1 MNTNRGG
8 PALLITATIAA
19 FAIAQNGTQ
28 EMRLLRFPNVHANQ
42 ILFTY
47 ASDLWTADLNGGIA
61 RRLTTH
67 PNLESRARYSPDGSM
82 IAFTA
87 SYDGTN
93 EVYVMPADG
102 GNPQRLTYGTT
113 SQNVVGW
120 TPDGKI
126 AFISQTGSNFGQLPR
141 LYLINPKGGLP
152 EPTPVLEAADVS
164 FSPDGS
170 KVAYHRMPSNN
181 FNWRHYRGGTQGR
194 ISIFDLKNNTY
205 SELPSGRE
213 QSYSPMWIGNTI
225 YYVSDKELNTVNL
238 WRYDLGS
245 KSAKRLTDFTMG
257 DIKWPSSDGKNIVFE
272 RDGYLYDYDT
282 KSNDLKKLSPRVLS
296 DDILARPTLKKLAN
310 YISNATISPSGVR
323 VAVEARGELFSLPV
337 KQGDTR
343 NLTNTPDSRER
354 FPNWSP
360 DGQTIAYASDA
371 GGTWQLYSQPQL
383 GGAPTKLTTL
393 PSTSFSAIGWS
404 NDSKKIAFATRNYE
418 LSILDVASKAVTAID
433 KDELGTITAF
443 DWSPDSKW
451 IAYIKNGKN
460 MFGAAYLYNVAEN
473 KKTQITEGYFRD
485 DTITFDLN
493 GKYLYVISARDV
505 DPTPRGDEFDVTTAS
520 LRQRVY
526 MIVLDAGQEN
536 PLMTG
541 NDEEPSAPLVTNPG
555 APPAGTPAKP
565 EGAQAGGNKTVSD
578 IKVDIDE
585 LGNRI
590 VALPMPQG
598 SYWFVVGAKN
608 GVLIGTE
615 SGISKF
621 DVDSKEST
629 PVFSG
634 QISGASFNGPR
645 TKMVYQ
651 SGPRFGVVDL
661 KPGAKAGDGPIDTS
675 DVSAVI
681 DMRKEW
687 NQIFWDTWRWE
698 RDNYYDPNMR
708 GLDWKA
714 IGDHYAAFLPYVG
727 HRNDLTYIL
736 GLMIGELG
744 TSHTYTGGGDQGTGA
759 PGVAVGH
766 LGADYSAENGK
777 IRIKRIYRGSS
788 FTEGRRGPLGDP
800 GVNVK
805 EGDYLLAIDGKSLDA
820 STHPGSLMIDKP
832 GKYVTLTVN
841 SSPSSEGARKV
852 RVRPIAIETEL
863 RYATWIEGNRRMV
876 EKLSGGRVGYVHVPN
891 TSTQGAVEFVKGY
904 YANIDKDALVV
915 DERFNGGGSIPTP
928 WIDILS
934 RSYQTFFEG
943 RHGADIGFPVR
954 SIDGPK
960 CMLINNYAGSG
971 GDMFP
976 YLFRR
981 QKIGPLIGT
990 RTWGG
995 LVGYNEQ
1002 YALADGG
1009 WVTAPEAAFYE
1020 ATTGEWIAENKG
1032 VEPDIEV
1039 DARPDL
1045 IYKGEDP
1052 QLTAAVNYLLK
1063 QLKDHPPVKN
1073 KRPAPI
1079 PIKQ

>member
-1 MNTNRGG
+1 
-8 PALLITATIAA
+8 
-19 FAIAQNGTQ
+19 
-28 EMRLLRFPNVHANQ
+28 MRLLRYPNVHGNQ

-47 ASDLWTADLNGGIA
+47 AADLWTADLSGGIA

-67 PNLESRARYSPDGSM
+67 PNNEIRARYSPDGSM

-93 EVYVMPADG
+93 DVYVMPSEG
-102 GNPQRLTYGTT
+102 GEPKRLTYDTT
-113 SQNVVGW
+113 NQNVVGW
-120 TPDGKI
+120 TPDGSKI
-126 AFISQTGSNFGQLPR
+126 AYISQAGSNFGQLPR
-141 LYLINPKGGLP
+141 LYLISPNGGLP
-152 EPTPVLEAADVS
+152 EETPVLEAADVS

-194 ISIFDLKNNTY
+194 ISIFDLKTNTY

-238 WRYDLGS
+238 WKYDLSS
-245 KSAKRLTDFTMG
+245 KQAKRLTDFSMG
-257 DIKWPSSDGKNIVFE
+257 DIKWPSSDGKSIVFE

-282 KSNDLKKLSPRVLS
+282 AGNDLKKLSPRVLS
-296 DDILARPTLKKLAN
+296 DNVLGRPTLKRLGN
-310 YISNATISPSGVR
+310 QISYASISPSGVR
-323 VAVEARGELFSLPV
+323 LAVEARGELFSVPV

-343 NLTNTPDSRER
+343 NISNTPDARER

-360 DGQTIAYASDA
+360 DGQSIVYASDA
-371 GGTWQLYSQPQL
+371 GGTWQLYSKPQM
-383 GGAPTKLTTL
+383 GGDATKLTSI
-393 PSTSFSAIGWS
+393 PSTSFVNIGWS
-404 NDSKKIAFATRNYE
+404 PDSKKIAFATRDYQ
-418 LSILDVASKAVTAID
+418 LHVLDVASKTVADVD
-433 KDELGTITAF
+433 KDEFNPINAF

-451 IAYIKNGKN
+451 ITYIKSGKN
-460 MFGAAYLYNVAEN
+460 MFGAAYLYNVA
-473 KKTQITEGYFRD
+473 KAAKTQVTDGYFRD
-485 DTITFDLN
+485 DTISFDLN

-526 MIVLDAGQEN
+526 MIVLDASQEN

-541 NDEEPSAPLVTNPG
+541 NDEEPVAAPPTNPG
-555 APPAGTPAKP
+555 APPAGGPTKP
-565 EGAQAGGNKTVSD
+565 EGSQAGGNKTIPD
-578 IKVDIDE
+578 IKVDVDD
-585 LGNRI
+585 LGNRV
-590 VALPMPQG
+590 VALPLPPG
-598 SYWFVVGAKN
+598 NYGFVVGAKN

-615 SGISKF
+615 SGITKF
-621 DVDSKEST
+621 DVDSKESMPFFNG
-629 PVFSG
+629 PVS
-634 QISGASFNGPR
+634 SASFNEAR

-651 SGPRFGVVDL
+651 SGPRLGVVDL
-661 KPGAKAGDGPIDTS
+661 KPGAKAGDGAVDTS
-675 DVSAVI
+675 DVETII
-681 DMRKEW
+681 DMHKEW
-687 NQIFWDTWRWE
+687 NQIFWDAWRWE

-714 IGDHYAAFLPYVG
+714 IGDHYATYLPYVG
-727 HRNDLTYIL
+727 HRADLNYIL

-744 TSHTYTGGGDQGTGA
+744 TSHTYTGGGDLGPTA
-759 PGVAVGH
+759 PPVLVGH
-766 LGADYSAENGK
+766 LGADYAAENGK
-777 IRIKRIYRGSS
+777 IRIKRIYKGAS
-788 FTEGRRGPLGDP
+788 FSDTRRGPLGDP

-805 EGDYLLAIDGKSLDA
+805 EGDYLLAIDGRPLDA
-820 STHPGSLMIDKP
+820 NTSPGSLLVDKAN
-832 GKYVTLTVN
+832 KYVTITVN
-841 SSPSSEGARKV
+841 SSPSMEGARKV
-852 RVRPIAIETEL
+852 RVRPTGSEIDL
-863 RYATWIEGNRRMV
+863 RYGSWIDTNRRMV
-876 EKLSGGRVGYVHVPN
+876 EKLSGGRIGYVHVPN
-891 TSTQGAVEFVKGY
+891 TSTNGAIEFVKGY
-904 YANIDKDALVV
+904 YANVDKDALVV

-934 RSYQTFFEG
+934 RNYETFFEG
-943 RHGADIGFPVR
+943 RHGSDIGFPVR

-1002 YALADGG
+1002 YALVDGG

-1032 VEPDIEV
+1032 IDPDIEV

-1045 IYKGEDP
+1045 TYQGQDP
-1052 QLTAAVNYLLK
+1052 QLHAAVNYLLK

-1073 KRPAPI
+1073 KRPKPI
-1079 PIKQ
+1079 PIKN